1 MALTGRGTE
10 TPVWPWDEQPGR
22 RTTRYRS
29 GTGIAWPVPA
39 ATVAVL
45 AGGYG
50 WLGAVIADTTGAVI
64 GGLLG
69 LLVNGLLLLLVG
81 RVTSGP
87 RTSRAMTSRA
97 PASRA
102 PMSGRPASCSVP
114 TDRPSSP
121 HD

>member
-1 MALTGRGTE
+1 MAFTGRGTE
-10 TPVWPWDEQPGR
+10 TPGWPWDEQPAR
-22 RTTRYRS
+22 RTARNRS

-50 WLGAVIADTTGAVI
+50 RPGAVIAGTAGAVT

-69 LLVNGLLLLLVG
+69 LLVSGALLLLVD

-87 RTSRAMTSRA
+87 RTTRAMRSRA
-97 PASRA
+97 PASRV
-102 PMSGRPASCSVP
+102 PRSGRPASCSVP
-114 TDRPSSP
+114 TDRSSSSR
-121 HD
+121 D

>member
-50 WLGAVIADTTGAVI
+50 WLGAVIADTAGAVI

-69 LLVNGLLLLLVG
+69 QLVDGLLLLLVG

-87 RTSRAMTSRA
+87 RTSRAMRSRA
-97 PASRA
+97 SASRA
-102 PMSGRPASCSVP
+102 PMPGRQACCSVP
-114 TDRPSSP
+114 TDRPSSAR
-121 HD
+121 D